1 MLVVPRFH
9 SEPQIAAQGL
19 ERRAAGFSRPL
30 LEPST
35 GRRLVPHQLLVAY
48 HHLPLGCEA
57 WRLPLDLSTNQLE
70 ESGREHLWVGVVAN
84 FDGETSWNSTKT
96 KTIIGKAQKLRGLHN
111 VQKLMS
117 FYSQLE

>member
-35 GRRLVPHQLLVAY
+35 GDDWYPTNYWLRTFIYLLVVKHGGYPSIYPPISWKSLEENIYGWGSSPTLMGKPLGIPPKQKQLL
-48 HHLPLGCEA
+48 
-57 WRLPLDLSTNQLE
+57 
-70 ESGREHLWVGVVAN
+70 GRYRN
-84 FDGETSWNSTKT
+84 
-96 KTIIGKAQKLRGLHN
+96 
-111 VQKLMS
+111 
-117 FYSQLE
+117 